1 MLTDLCQREDLGTAS
16 EKEVVK
22 LWKQL
27 IDIGGQDEDELIFL
41 QHDLFPVVCFQK
53 AILPFIAKPPPKADG
68 EGQEEEK
75 GGGGDGS

>member
-1 MLTDLCQREDLGTAS
+1 MLTDLCRREDKVKAG

-27 IDIGGQDEDELIFL
+27 IYIGGQDEDESIFM

-53 AILPFIAKPPPKADG
+53 AILPFIEKPPPKADG
-68 EGQEEEK
+68 DEEQ
-75 GGGGDGS
+75 GS